1 MKSSV
6 EKVSSLERKLNIQIP
21 AEKVAQSF
29 TRVFQTIQR
38 SANIKGFRQGKAP
51 LETIRSMYNDRVQQ
65 DVVQDLVQQHYYN
78 ALKEHKLAP
87 INYPEFEFDAPDESK
102 EFSFTAIF
110 EIKPEIKLNKYE
122 GLAVEVEKMEIEP
135 ARIDKVIEN
144 ILSARSKFIELPEAR
159 AARNGDFAILD
170 FKGFVDGAPLD
181 RGAGEDFQLELGS
194 NQFITGFEEGI
205 VGMSIGDKKT
215 LNLKFPDQYQA
226 AELSGKPVDFEVNLK
241 AIKIKQLPEL
251 NDEFVKDLGGD
262 VATVLELRAKIRTDL
277 EESEKQRIQSD
288 LKNRVLKALVKVNP
302 VEVPNSLLK
311 EQMEALKND
320 TKKRMSEQG
329 MTEEQFTEY
338 AQKWDQD
345 FQNTAA
351 EIIQSSFLV
360 DAIAEQHQLQWT
372 EEDIE
377 AKMNEYVK
385 QTGIELEKI
394 KGYYGQPDQKQRL
407 TYMITEEKVIKFL
420 LDKAQKTEVESK
432 NLSDKN

>member
-29 TRVFQTIQR
+29 TRVFQSIQR

-87 INYPEFEFDAPDESK
+87 INYPEFEFDAPVESK

-122 GLAVEVEKMEIEP
+122 GLAVEVEKLEIEP

-159 AARNGDFAILD
+159 TARSGDFAILD

-215 LNLKFPDQYQA
+215 LNLKFPEQYQA
-226 AELSGKPVDFEVNLK
+226 AELSGKPVDFEVTLK
-241 AIKIKQLPEL
+241 AIKIKQLPEM

-262 VATVLELRAKIRTDL
+262 VATVLELRSKIRADL

-329 MTEEQFTEY
+329 MTEEQFAEY

-345 FQNTAA
+345 FQNTAS

-360 DAIAEQHQLQWT
+360 DTIAAQHQLHWT

-394 KGYYGQPDQKQRL
+394 KSYYGQPDQKQRL